1 MISAAIAPGL
11 QSKTRPTCR
20 AGPVDPP
27 RTSMRTLVIIAVIIW
42 PGAANAQD
50 KWFAADK
57 AKHFVGGAAIAGG
70 GYALAV
76 PLTRRTKWR
85 VVVSTTAGLGAG
97 TAKEL
102 RDRRRRGGS
111 WRDFAWTV
119 GGTAAGTFAA
129 WVVDKATD

>member
-1 MISAAIAPGL
+1 MISAVATP
-11 QSKTRPTCR
+11 Q
-20 AGPVDPP
+20 
-27 RTSMRTLVIIAVIIW
+27 TSMRAFVVAALLAC
-42 PGAANAQD
+42 PHPANAQD

-85 VVVSTTAGLGAG
+85 VVVCTAAGLGAG

-119 GGTAAGTFAA
+119 GGTAAGAFAA